1 MEVLGIN
8 SSPRKRGNTAR
19 LMAAVLK
26 GAEDGGCEVTDITLS
41 DYEIRFCLGCEA
53 CYRTGSCVQSDD
65 YADILEMI
73 LSSDG
78 IVLAS
83 PNYINNV
90 TARMKALFDR
100 MGDCVHCQR
109 MSGKY
114 GAAVSTAGGSG
125 AGDVAG
131 YLNHT
136 LSLMGADVVGA
147 ASVNLSEGPD
157 AFNLAI
163 KESHNLGMALAE
175 TIVTG
180 RVFPDQK
187 AGHEEMMNRMR
198 ELVSLRSDDWAYEYA
213 YFRAKKWL

>member
-1 MEVLGIN
+1 MSL
-8 SSPRKRGNTAR
+8 SPDA
-19 LMAAVLK
+19 
-26 GAEDGGCEVTDITLS
+26 
-41 DYEIRFCLGCEA
+41 
-53 CYRTGSCVQSDD
+53 
-65 YADILEMI
+65 
-73 LSSDG
+73 

-90 TARMKALFDR
+90 TAWMKALFDR

-109 MSGKY
+109 MEGKY

-125 AGDVAG
+125 AVYVAE
-131 YLNHT
+131 YLNKT

-147 ASVNLSEGPD
+147 ASVNMSEGQD
-157 AFNLAI
+157 AVNQAI
-163 KESHNLGMALAE
+163 KESHNIGMALAE
-175 TIVTG
+175 AIETG

-198 ELVSLRSDDWAYEYA
+198 DLVSLRSDDWTCEYA